1 MDFQGPQYYFPS
13 GFLLIFHFFVCS
25 LMSAFFDSALSFL
38 CYSIFA
44 SMVFFSLLIFNFCF
58 KGELFKDR
66 ATAMQCL
73 VERGDEA
80 ALDQVFIFFQRQP
93 FKFNHVLNILDFH
106 FLLKMSSFRFGMST
120 SRKAGLPNAFPRA
133 GWPRATPR
141 TTCSSPPTGP
151 E

>member
-13 GFLLIFHFFVCS
+13 GFLLIFHFFVCF

-38 CYSIFA
+38 CNSIFA
-44 SMVFFSLLIFNFCF
+44 SMVFFSLIFNFCLQ
-58 KGELFKDR
+58 GELFKDR

-80 ALDQVFIFFQRQP
+80 ALDQVFIFLTRKP
-93 FKFNHVLNILDFH
+93 FKFNQVLNILDFH
-106 FLLKMSSFRFGMST
+106 FLLKMSSFRFGMFT
-120 SRKAGLPNAFPRA
+120 SRRAGLPNAFPRA

-141 TTCSSPPTGP
+141 TMCSSPPTGP
-151 E
+151 G